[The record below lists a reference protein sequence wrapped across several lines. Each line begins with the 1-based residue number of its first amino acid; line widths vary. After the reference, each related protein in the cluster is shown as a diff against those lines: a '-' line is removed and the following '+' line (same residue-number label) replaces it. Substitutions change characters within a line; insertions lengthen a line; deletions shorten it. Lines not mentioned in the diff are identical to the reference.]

1 MPYIMRQGVQ
11 SFVLKGII
19 AYNERKIMRPVV
31 AIIAVSRSTTLERNT
46 AMSKSRLEAFTDAI
60 IAILMTIMV
69 LGLSIP
75 GGDTWAGLWA
85 IRNKIFIYVIS
96 YFFLGIYW
104 NNHHHMFQ
112 VADKINGKVMW
123 LNTLFLFFLSLIPF
137 ATAWVGEHLSSFAPE
152 MFYGTIVL
160 LCDLSYALVS
170 KQLIKVNGANSKIAK
185 LLSDKKKT
193 VYTLIINV
201 LSLLLGFVN
210 PIFVMIG
217 VLLMLGLWIVPYSDV
232 EREYMNSGSK

>member
-1 MPYIMRQGVQ
+1 MAFVRGARP
-11 SFVLKGII
+11 FVLKGISP
-19 AYNERKIMRPVV
+19 YNERKTMRPV
-31 AIIAVSRSTTLERNT
+31 AALSVSRATIPERKT

-75 GGDTWAGLWA
+75 GGDTWSGLWA
-85 IRNKIFIYVIS
+85 IRDKIFIYVIS

-123 LNTLFLFFLSLIPF
+123 LNTLFLFFLSIIPF
-137 ATAWVGEHLSSFAPE
+137 ATAWVGEHLFSFAPE

-160 LCDLSYALVS
+160 LCDLSYAFLA
-170 KQLIKVNGANSKIAK
+170 KQLIKVNGVNSKIAK
-185 LLSDKKKT
+185 LLADKKKT
-193 VYTLIINV
+193 VYTLILNV
-201 LSLLLGFVN
+201 LCLLWGFIN
-210 PIFVMIG
+210 P
-217 VLLMLGLWIVPYSDV
+217 S
-232 EREYMNSGSK
+232 SS

>member
-1 MPYIMRQGVQ
+1 MRQGVQ

-19 AYNERKIMRPVV
+19 AYDERKIMRPVV

-123 LNTLFLFFLSLIPF
+123 LYTFLCFSYRSSPLPRHGSANISPPSRRKCS
-137 ATAWVGEHLSSFAPE
+137 TAPSSC
-152 MFYGTIVL
+152 
-160 LCDLSYALVS
+160 LCDLSYVLVS

-201 LSLLLGFVN
+201 LSLLLGFLC
-210 PIFVMIG
+210 P
-217 VLLMLGLWIVPYSDV
+217 PYS
-232 EREYMNSGSK
+232 S